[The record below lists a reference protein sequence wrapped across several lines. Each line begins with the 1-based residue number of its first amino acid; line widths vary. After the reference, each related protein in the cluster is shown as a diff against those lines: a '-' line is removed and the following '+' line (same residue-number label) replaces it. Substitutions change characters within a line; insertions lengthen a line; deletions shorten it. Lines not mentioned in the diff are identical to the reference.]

1 MTRIAR
7 LLKPLDEFLRIET
20 ASGVALLSAAA
31 VALALANSGWHAGY
45 EHFWDAPRLP
55 GSLSLHFLVNDV
67 LMAIFFLVVG
77 LEIRREMHD
86 GALSTPAQATLPL
99 VAAAGGIVVPALVY
113 GALADATVR
122 DGWAIPTATDIAF
135 AVGVLALLGRRVDP
149 ALRVLLLAIAIADD
163 IAAVLD
169 HRSLLRRGHRAG
181 RSPARR
187 GRLPSRPGSATA
199 PTSTPGSSACCP
211 AQSIWFGFML
221 AGIHPAL
228 AGVAAGLLVPMKP
241 HGSETEPPAAR
252 LEAALHPWV
261 ALGVM
266 PLFAL
271 VNAGVRFEVLDLT
284 SVLAQGLAGGIA
296 LGLLAGKPL
305 GIAAAAAIA
314 VRSGLCSL
322 PAGVAPSGLL
332 VIGFLGGIG
341 FTMSIFIAGLA
352 FEDPGLLAVAKF
364 GVLAGSVGAAI
375 AGLLLGRI
383 LLRPAGD

>member
-1 MTRIAR
+1 M
-7 LLKPLDEFLRIET
+7 
-20 ASGVALLSAAA
+20 
-31 VALALANSGWHAGY
+31 N
-45 EHFWDAPRLP
+45 
-55 GSLSLHFLVNDV
+55 
-67 LMAIFFLVVG
+67 
-77 LEIRREMHD
+77 
-86 GALSTPAQATLPL
+86 
-99 VAAAGGIVVPALVY
+99 
-113 GALADATVR
+113 R

-135 AVGVLALLGRRVDP
+135 AVGVLALLGRRVDS

-163 IAAVLD
+163 IAAVLIIALFYAEGIAPVG
-169 HRSLLRRGHRAG
+169 LLLAAVGAVAAWLSHRADVNAWVVCLLSG
-181 RSPARR
+181 AV
-187 GRLPSRPGSATA
+187 
-199 PTSTPGSSACCP
+199 
-211 AQSIWFGFML
+211 IWFGFML

-271 VNAGVRFEVLDLT
+271 ANAGVRFEVLDLT

>member
-1 MTRIAR
+1 M
-7 LLKPLDEFLRIET
+7 
-20 ASGVALLSAAA
+20 
-31 VALALANSGWHAGY
+31 
-45 EHFWDAPRLP
+45 
-55 GSLSLHFLVNDV
+55 
-67 LMAIFFLVVG
+67 
-77 LEIRREMHD
+77 
-86 GALSTPAQATLPL
+86 
-99 VAAAGGIVVPALVY
+99 VPALVY

-163 IAAVLD
+163 IAAVLVIAFFYAEGIAPAG
-169 HRSLLRRGHRAG
+169 LLFAAVGCVAAWLGHRA
-181 RSPARR
+181 
-187 GRLPSRPGSATA
+187 RLNAWIVCLLSGAV
-199 PTSTPGSSACCP
+199 
-211 AQSIWFGFML
+211 IWFGFML

-271 VNAGVRFEVLDLT
+271 ANAGVRFEGLDLT